1 MNNLAQFSAAIES
14 VPKMKMSLERRSVIT
29 IMLVQPFDGGRSVTK
44 SIVNSLPRCSEIGSQ
59 RRNPAFAS
67 RQTVVLPQISQFRI
81 NLRID
86 SLNFGQNQRRKIIPA
101 MVSLPGCPVR

>member
-1 MNNLAQFSAAIES
+1 MNNLAQFSATIES
-14 VPKMKMSLERRSVIT
+14 VPKMKMSLERRSVIA
-29 IMLVQPFDGGRSVTK
+29 IMLVQPFDGVRSVAK
-44 SIVNSLPRCSEIGSQ
+44 SLSRRSGIGSE

-67 RQTVVLPQISQFRI
+67 RQTVVLPQTSQFRI

-101 MVSLPGCPVR
+101 MVSLPGWPVR